1 MPNGFPGAQH
11 GGDCPAHAQRLSPSA
26 PPPAAPTMQAIGE
39 AYFECAQVA
48 GATAVTSESDCSQFA
63 TEQGGTFFGS
73 FPLANYLPGCSW
85 NDGGNWFVYG
95 GTSTT
100 VQSGWQP
107 VCWSTS

>member
-1 MPNGFPGAQH
+1 MPDGFPGAQH

-26 PPPAAPTMQAIGE
+26 PPPAAPTLQAIGE

-48 GATAVTSESDCSQFA
+48 GTTVPSEAECSAHATSE
-63 TEQGGTFFGS
+63 GGVFFGN
-73 FPLANYLPGCSW
+73 FPMANYLSGCSANVGAGW
-85 NDGGNWFVYG
+85 YVYG

-100 VQSGWQP
+100 TQPNWSP

>member
-26 PPPAAPTMQAIGE
+26 PPPAAPTLQAIGE
-39 AYFECAQVA
+39 AYHSCSEVP
-48 GATAVTSESDCSQFA
+48 GATVPTEAECNTYGTS
-63 TEQGGTFFGS
+63 QGTYFGS